1 MITEQQNK
9 AITITSIC
17 AITLYFFAM
26 LFDIMITLTVQQ
38 TYPAL
43 FHSIE
48 QNPITFYFI
57 ETFSLPFNLV
67 IPFIIILSF
76 FLLTKNRFQNY
87 SQNKKIYYIT
97 GILCYTIAMSVI
109 HIVGASGAFIYGWL

>member
-1 MITEQQNK
+1 
-9 AITITSIC
+9 
-17 AITLYFFAM
+17 M
-26 LFDIMITLTVQQ
+26 LFDIIITLTIHNM
-38 TYPAL
+38 YPSL